1 MNNRELYFKQ
11 TPWAWGELLLLLGL
25 VLVVVPYFIEFLLEG
40 FLAELFQNNLY
51 SGTFVGFIMSIIF
64 TLGIYFIALRPNR
77 LSWRNVGLTRF
88 PRNYWIPLAGW
99 TFVLII
105 VSIAIAIGMEVL
117 GGELENSKTESLQ
130 SRMTL
135 INFVIAFVSASI
147 VSPIYEEIF
156 YRGFLYRWFRGKY
169 GILIGMVVSSLI
181 FMVVHI
187 PTYNVL
193 PTALVSGLFFSWTYE
208 KTGSIIPG
216 IIMHSTFNGIALIVT
231 VFA

>member
-1 MNNRELYFKQ
+1 MNNREPYFKQ
-11 TPWAWGELLLLLGL
+11 TPWSWGELLLLLGL

-64 TLGIYFIALRPNR
+64 TLGIYYIALRPNR
-77 LSWRNVGLTRF
+77 LSWSNVGLTRF
-88 PRNYWIPLAGW
+88 PRSYWIPLAGW

-130 SRMTL
+130 SRMTP

-147 VSPIYEEIF
+147 ISPIYEEIF

>member
-1 MNNRELYFKQ
+1 
-11 TPWAWGELLLLLGL
+11 
-25 VLVVVPYFIEFLLEG
+25 
-40 FLAELFQNNLY
+40 
-51 SGTFVGFIMSIIF
+51 
-64 TLGIYFIALRPNR
+64 
-77 LSWRNVGLTRF
+77 
-88 PRNYWIPLAGW
+88 
-99 TFVLII
+99 
-105 VSIAIAIGMEVL
+105 
-117 GGELENSKTESLQ
+117 
-130 SRMTL
+130 MTL